1 MLAGEQQT
9 LAFYMGLSGL
19 DIICE
24 ELLAHGMDPSMPV
37 AVIEQGT
44 TRAQNVSV
52 ASLAT
57 IRDQIIIDEIKPP
70 TLIIVGRVVSLREK
84 LDWFG
89 S

>member
-1 MLAGEQQT
+1 
-9 LAFYMGLSGL
+9 
-19 DIICE
+19 
-24 ELLAHGMDPSMPV
+24 MDPSMPV

-52 ASLAT
+52 ASIAS

-70 TLIIVGRVVSLREK
+70 TLIIVGRVVSLRAK

-89 S
+89 A

>member
-1 MLAGEQQT
+1 
-9 LAFYMGLSGL
+9 
-19 DIICE
+19 
-24 ELLAHGMDPSMPV
+24 MDPSMPV